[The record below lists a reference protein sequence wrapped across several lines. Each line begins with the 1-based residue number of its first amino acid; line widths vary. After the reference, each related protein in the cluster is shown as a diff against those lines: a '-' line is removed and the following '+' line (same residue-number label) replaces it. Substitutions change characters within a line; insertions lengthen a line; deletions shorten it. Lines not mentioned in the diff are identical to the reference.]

1 VGRGLSLFHHSG
13 RREHVRGYVKI
24 GLLML
29 ILTVAGYLVFIVPGV
44 FLHLISI
51 LLGYDHVRRFNV
63 ESVKALKERRSVP
76 DRIDPD
82 DEEGAG
88 KNLREE
94 VFEEEFE
101 REFGKGSD
109 CGFLPPNL
117 IRFFVIDKVLEKEGK
132 DERAE
137 IRRS

>member
-1 VGRGLSLFHHSG
+1 VFLSAERKEGKMDTTATWRHDYHTVRKNRWVGAFLSFIIPGAGSMYA
-13 RREHVRGYVKI
+13 GYVNI

-76 DRIDPD
+76 GPDRP
-82 DEEGAG
+82 
-88 KNLREE
+88 
-94 VFEEEFE
+94 
-101 REFGKGSD
+101 
-109 CGFLPPNL
+109 
-117 IRFFVIDKVLEKEGK
+117 
-132 DERAE
+132 
-137 IRRS
+137 